1 MKLKNKSLII
11 FLSLALI
18 GCANQNSNKADQSNN
33 EVKQEES
40 KEEEKVEQK
49 ETADTTEDQKE
60 ETTDQEAKHYD
71 VNLAMLAGPT
81 NAGAINMVEESK
93 NGEGTFSFNES
104 VDGAPDAVIPK
115 IVSGEVDSA
124 IIPPNLA
131 AALYNKTQ
139 GKIKVLAIN
148 NLGVLYIVESPD
160 MNINSLDDLVKSGE
174 TLYASAKGATPDIA
188 IQEVLKANGY
198 DEDDLKIEFLSEAS
212 EVAQKMIAKEAKVAL
227 LPEPMV
233 TKVLMKLEGS
243 KVAIDINDLYEKAT
257 GSPLISAVLV
267 ARSEYLDN
275 IDADKL
281 LETYKASIEKANSNV
296 EGTAKLLGK
305 YEIMPEEVAKN
316 ALPKLALKYIAGDEM
331 KTMMEKH
338 LKDLFEFN
346 PKLVGGSLPEDDFY
360 YTK

>member
-11 FLSLALI
+11 LLSLALI

-40 KEEEKVEQK
+40 KEEKVEQK
-49 ETADTTEDQKE
+49 ETADTNKDQKE
-60 ETTDQEAKHYD
+60 ETTDQQAKHYD

-81 NAGAINMVEESK
+81 SAGAINMVEESK

-174 TLYASAKGATPDIA
+174 TLYTSAKGATPDIA

-198 DEDDLKIEFLSEAS
+198 GEDDLKIEFLSEAS

-233 TKVLMKLEGS
+233 TKVL
-243 KVAIDINDLYEKAT
+243 
-257 GSPLISAVLV
+257 
-267 ARSEYLDN
+267 
-275 IDADKL
+275 
-281 LETYKASIEKANSNV
+281 
-296 EGTAKLLGK
+296 
-305 YEIMPEEVAKN
+305 
-316 ALPKLALKYIAGDEM
+316 
-331 KTMMEKH
+331 
-338 LKDLFEFN
+338 
-346 PKLVGGSLPEDDFY
+346 
-360 YTK
+360 